1 MFSLINFI
9 IAFGGG
15 IFGAALGAVP
25 AFAFVGVLVL
35 VGVAIQAAGG
45 GGDFTGAV
53 AFGYFGPH
61 VGGFAAGVAA
71 AGYAASRGKLDS
83 GRNVGAGLM
92 LNHPDVLL
100 IGGLFGLVGYALNWV
115 FGLVGFPW
123 TDTVALTVATSGIIV
138 RLIWGKTGV
147 MGKVA
152 DGQSRYAA
160 FSDHLLQNLVLGLG
174 VGIFSAGLV
183 HGVGVDKGGSVL
195 GFGFSAAS
203 LLLALMGLKI
213 PATHHISLPAAV
225 ATVASGGGLVWG
237 AIFGILGSLLGEF
250 WGNSLNDH
258 GDTHIDPPAATIA
271 TLTSLSMLLAFLG
284 VYKILP
290 LF

>member
-1 MFSLINFI
+1 MFSLIGLI
-9 IAFGGG
+9 IAFGAG

-25 AFAFVGVLVL
+25 AFTFVGVLVL

-45 GGDFTGAV
+45 GGTLIGTV

-71 AGYAASRGKLDS
+71 AGYAASKGKLDS

-100 IGGLFGLVGYALNWV
+100 IGGLFGLVGYVINWV

-147 MGKVA
+147 TGKVA
-152 DGQSRYAA
+152 SGQTRYAA
-160 FSDHLLQNLVLGLG
+160 FSDHLVQNIVLGLG
-174 VGIFSAGLV
+174 VGLFSAGLV
-183 HGVGVDKGGSVL
+183 LAIGVDKGGSVL
-195 GFGFSAAS
+195 GFGFSAFS
-203 LLLALMGLKI
+203 LIFALMGLKI
-213 PATHHISLPAAV
+213 PTTHHISLPAAV
-225 ATVASGGGLVWG
+225 ATAASGGLIWG
-237 AIFGILGSLLGEF
+237 AIFGILGALVGEF

-258 GDTHIDPPAATIA
+258 ADTHIDPPAATIA
-271 TLTSLSMLLAFLG
+271 TLTSLSLLLAFLG

-290 LF
+290 LM

>member
-1 MFSLINFI
+1 MFSLIGLI

-15 IFGAALGAVP
+15 IFGASLGAVP

-45 GGDFTGAV
+45 DGSFTGTV

-71 AGYAASRGKLDS
+71 AGYAASKGKLDS
-83 GRNVGAGLM
+83 GRNVGVGLM
-92 LNHPDVLL
+92 INQPDVLL
-100 IGGLFGLVGYALNWV
+100 IGGLFGMVGYVINWV
-115 FGLVGFPW
+115 FGLVGFAW

-147 MGKVA
+147 TGKVA
-152 DGQSRYAA
+152 SGQSRYAA
-160 FSDHLLQNLVLGLG
+160 FSDHLLTNIVLGLG
-174 VGIFSAGLV
+174 VGIFSAALV
-183 HGVGVDKGGSVL
+183 LGVGVAKGGSVL
-195 GFGFSAAS
+195 GFGFSAFS
-203 LLLALMGLKI
+203 LIFAIMGLKI

-225 ATVASGGGLVWG
+225 ATAASGGLIWG
-237 AIFGILGSLLGEF
+237 IIFGILGSLLGEF
-250 WGNSLNDH
+250 WGNTLNDH

-271 TLTSLSMLLAFLG
+271 TLTSLSLLLAFVG

-290 LF
+290 LM

>member
-1 MFSLINFI
+1 MFSLTNLL

-15 IFGAALGAVP
+15 IFGASLGAVP

-45 GGDFTGAV
+45 GGDFVGTV

-71 AGYAASRGKLDS
+71 AGFAASRGKLDS
-83 GRNVGAGLM
+83 GRNVGVGLM

-100 IGGLFGLVGYALNWV
+100 IGGLFGLAGYVINWL
-115 FGLVGFPW
+115 FGLIGFAW
-123 TDTVALTVATSGIIV
+123 TDTVALTVVASGIIV
-138 RLIWGKTGV
+138 RLIWGKTGLTGRV
-147 MGKVA
+147 TN
-152 DGQSRYAA
+152 GQSRYASFA
-160 FSDHLLQNLVLGLG
+160 NNMMQNIVLGLG
-174 VGIFSAGLV
+174 VGLFSAALV
-183 HGVGVDKGGSVL
+183 VGVGVNNGGSIL

-203 LLLALMGLKI
+203 LIFAVMGLKI
-213 PATHHISLPAAV
+213 PATHHVSLPAAV
-225 ATVASGGGLVWG
+225 ATVASGGLLWG
-237 AIFGILGSLLGEF
+237 AIFGILGALVGEF

-271 TLTSLSMLLAFLG
+271 TLTSLSLLLAFIG
-284 VYKILP
+284 VYQLIP

>member
-1 MFSLINFI
+1 MFSLANFV

-15 IFGAALGAVP
+15 IFGASLGAVP

-35 VGVAIQAAGG
+35 VGVAIQAGGG
-45 GGDFTGAV
+45 GGDFLGTV

-71 AGYAASRGKLDS
+71 AGFAASRGKLDS

-100 IGGLFGLVGYALNWV
+100 IGGLFGLVGYGINWL

-123 TDTVALTVATSGIIV
+123 TDTIALTVATSGIIV

-147 MGKVA
+147 LGKVTA
-152 DGQSRYAA
+152 GQTRYAA
-160 FSDHLLQNLVLGLG
+160 FSDHLLQNIVLGLG
-174 VGIFSAGLV
+174 VGLFSAGLV
-183 HGVGVDKGGSVL
+183 VGVGVDHGGSIL

-203 LLLALMGLKI
+203 LLLALVGLKI

-225 ATVASGGGLVWG
+225 ATAASGGLLWG
-237 AIFGILGSLLGEF
+237 AVFGILGALAGEF

-284 VYKILP
+284 VYQILP